1 MYNSKNY
8 KAMADKSTEKERMFN
23 EWFTKSY
30 NRLRTSLR
38 KYGMPDE
45 DNFHDTYLFVRKQ
58 VMAPGKDITDYEA
71 YFIGCYRKAAL
82 VKIRKENR
90 YTHPEDD
97 FFLRCGEEAKFISED
112 DLNGCERLVKDI
124 LRFIRQKFPYEEY
137 RMFMLRFY
145 KAQFS
150 FKALA
155 ECMGISAAAISQ
167 KVCRIVDAVRTHDGF
182 AWRSQM
188 LAVESFMY

>member
-112 DLNGCERLVKDI
+112 DLERLRETGEGHPAFHTPKI
-124 LRFIRQKFPYEEY
+124 PIRRIPHVH
-137 RMFMLRFY
+137 
-145 KAQFS
+145 AQV
-150 FKALA
+150 L
-155 ECMGISAAAISQ
+155 
-167 KVCRIVDAVRTHDGF
+167 
-182 AWRSQM
+182 
-188 LAVESFMY
+188 

>member
-1 MYNSKNY
+1 MT
-8 KAMADKSTEKERMFN
+8 DKSTEKERMFN

-38 KYGMPDE
+38 KYGMLDE

-145 KAQFS
+145 EAQFS

-155 ECMGISAAAISQ
+155 ECMGISAAAVSQ
-167 KVCRIVDAVRTHDGF
+167 KVCRIMDAVRTHDGF

>member
-1 MYNSKNY
+1 
-8 KAMADKSTEKERMFN
+8 MADKSAEKERLFN

-30 NRLRTSLR
+30 NKLRASVR
-38 KYGMPDE
+38 KYGALDE
-45 DNFHDTYLFVRKQ
+45 DNFRDTYLFVRKQ
-58 VMAPGKDITDYEA
+58 VMTSGKDIADYEP
-71 YFIGCYRKAAL
+71 YFIGCYRKVAL
-82 VKIRKENR
+82 VKVKKENR

-124 LRFIRQKFPYEEY
+124 LRFIRQKFSYEEC

-145 KAQFS
+145 EAQFS

-155 ECMGISAAAISQ
+155 ECMGISQ
-167 KVCRIVDAVRTHDGF
+167 KVCRIMDAVRTHSSF
-182 AWRSQM
+182 TWRSQM
-188 LAVESFMY
+188 LVVESFMY

>member
-1 MYNSKNY
+1 M
-8 KAMADKSTEKERMFN
+8 
-23 EWFTKSY
+23 
-30 NRLRTSLR
+30 
-38 KYGMPDE
+38 
-45 DNFHDTYLFVRKQ
+45 
-58 VMAPGKDITDYEA
+58 
-71 YFIGCYRKAAL
+71 
-82 VKIRKENR
+82 
-90 YTHPEDD
+90 
-97 FFLRCGEEAKFISED
+97 
-112 DLNGCERLVKDI
+112 KDI

-167 KVCRIVDAVRTHDGF
+167 KVCRIMDAVRTHDGF

>member
-8 KAMADKSTEKERMFN
+8 KAMADKSTEKERVFN

-38 KYGMPDE
+38 KYGMLDE

-90 YTHPEDD
+90 YIHPEDD
-97 FFLRCGEEAKFISED
+97 FFLRCGEEAKFILED

-145 KAQFS
+145 EAQFS

-167 KVCRIVDAVRTHDGF
+167 KVCRIMDAVRTHGSF

-188 LAVESFMY
+188 LAVESLMY

>member
-38 KYGMPDE
+38 KYGIPDE

-58 VMAPGKDITDYEA
+58 VMAPGKDITFYE
-71 YFIGCYRKAAL
+71 
-82 VKIRKENR
+82 
-90 YTHPEDD
+90 
-97 FFLRCGEEAKFISED
+97 
-112 DLNGCERLVKDI
+112 
-124 LRFIRQKFPYEEY
+124 
-137 RMFMLRFY
+137 
-145 KAQFS
+145 AQFS

-155 ECMGISAAAISQ
+155 ECMGISAAAVSQ
-167 KVCRIVDAVRTHDGF
+167 KVCRIVDAVRTHGSF